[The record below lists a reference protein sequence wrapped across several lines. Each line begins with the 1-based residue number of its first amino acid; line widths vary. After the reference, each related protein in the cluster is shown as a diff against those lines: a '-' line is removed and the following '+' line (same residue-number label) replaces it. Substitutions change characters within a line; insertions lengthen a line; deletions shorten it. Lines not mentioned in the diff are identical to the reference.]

1 MNKKQLVQA
10 CLALAVSL
18 AFAPATFAA
27 EKVDTKTCVAC
38 HANIGGFHS
47 SGSHKDVSCTTCHTG
62 LEKHVKAPGKE
73 TRPVTNLSPQNCG
86 SCHQPQFESMYK
98 INTERTPRD
107 SKKNSNNIAPDP
119 FYDRAMGA
127 HGFTKEHDLP
137 RSHAFA
143 ALDQFL
149 VDRAFGG
156 RFEPKEGWM
165 YLSMGDGAFKVWD
178 VINDKYP
185 EDNAQK
191 PRRAGTAAAG
201 NPVCWTC
208 KSTDLM
214 LDWAYLGDKHPNAKF
229 SRESNVVDI
238 MRNVNHSLNCN
249 FCHDPHSAKPRIV
262 SHGLI
267 QALTRTDFP
276 TLYSEDPKRT
286 KIEVVNA
293 GVRGFER
300 KIAMLEKADSKLMC
314 AQCHV
319 EYNCNPGIDPKTGK
333 AIGMSDRRTNLFPFV
348 DVTKIDEFYKHMN
361 FKDFKHPVTGALLT
375 KMQHPDTET
384 YWNSTHDKAGVGCA
398 SCHMPKVKGKDGK
411 VTTLHWTTSP
421 RHYIKETCQSC
432 HKDKTAEQL
441 NRTIDGMHAYYNGKL
456 REAESRMTDMFNAFD
471 LALVVGVDEKTLN
484 KAREL
489 HSVAHTNWEWWTAV
503 NGAWFHNPQ
512 AAQAS
517 LTKAADAAQ
526 QATKLLR
533 DAMMKKAK

>member
-185 EDNAQK
+185 EDNVQK

-517 LTKAADAAQ
+517 LAKAADAAQ

>member
-1 MNKKQLVQA
+1 MNKKHLVQA
-10 CLALAVSL
+10 CLALAVSM
-18 AFAPATFAA
+18 AFIPASFAA
-27 EKVDTKTCVAC
+27 EKVDTKACVAC
-38 HANIGGFHS
+38 HSNIGGFHQ
-47 SGSHKDVSCTTCHTG
+47 SGAHKAVSCTSCHDG
-62 LEKHVKAPGKE
+62 LAKHLKAPSKQ
-73 TRPVTNLSPQNCG
+73 TRPVTSMDPANCG
-86 SCHQPQFESMYK
+86 SCHKPQFESMYK
-98 INTERTPRD
+98 VNEERVPRD
-107 SKKNSNNIAPDP
+107 SKKNSYGIAPNP

-165 YLSMGDGAFKVWD
+165 YLTMGDGAFKVWD

-214 LDWAYLGDKHPNAKF
+214 LDWSYLGDKHPEAKF
-229 SRESNVVDI
+229 SRESAVVDV
-238 MRNVNHSLNCN
+238 MRNVNHALNCN
-249 FCHDPHSAKPRIV
+249 FCHDPHSAKPRVV

-276 TLYSEDPKRT
+276 TLYSQDPKHT

-300 KIAMLEKADSKLMC
+300 KIAILEKADSKLMC

-319 EYNCNPGIDPKTGK
+319 EYNCNPGFDPKTGK
-333 AIGMSDRRTNLFPFV
+333 AIGMTDRRTNIFPFV
-348 DVTKIDEFYKHMN
+348 DVTKIDDFYKHIS
-361 FKDFKHPVTGALLT
+361 FKDFKHPVTGAALT
-375 KMQHPDTET
+375 KMQHPDVET

-411 VTTLHWTTSP
+411 VTTSHWTTSP
-421 RHYIKETCQSC
+421 RHYMKETCQSC
-432 HKDKTAEQL
+432 HKDKTVKEL
-441 NRTIDGMHAYYNGKL
+441 NRVIDGMHAYYNGKL
-456 REAESRMTDMFNAFD
+456 REAESRMNDMFNAFD
-471 LALVVGVDEKTLN
+471 LATVVGVDDKVLN
-484 KAREL
+484 EARQL

-517 LTKAADAAQ
+517 LAKSADAAQ
-526 QATKLLR
+526 KATKLLR
-533 DAMMKKAK
+533 DAIAKKMK